1 MEDQKPTEIDTNTFI
16 KKHLNGFLPTSVAVI
31 ILYLTFQIMAQL
43 STLQKQIAEL
53 RSSILT
59 RDIVH
64 QISRQECEKFYRII
78 TSDIQERAYKKILE
92 YHQNQHK

>member
-43 STLQKQIAEL
+43 STLQK
-53 RSSILT
+53 
-59 RDIVH
+59 
-64 QISRQECEKFYRII
+64 
-78 TSDIQERAYKKILE
+78 
-92 YHQNQHK
+92 